1 MNNMIR
7 IIYNVFENKIINL
20 NELLLNEKQLMEKNK
35 LLSF

>member
-1 MNNMIR
+1 MIR

-20 NELLLNEKQLMEKNK
+20 NELLLNEKHLMEKNK

>member
-1 MNNMIR
+1 MIR
-7 IIYNVFENKIINL
+7 VIYNVFENKIINL